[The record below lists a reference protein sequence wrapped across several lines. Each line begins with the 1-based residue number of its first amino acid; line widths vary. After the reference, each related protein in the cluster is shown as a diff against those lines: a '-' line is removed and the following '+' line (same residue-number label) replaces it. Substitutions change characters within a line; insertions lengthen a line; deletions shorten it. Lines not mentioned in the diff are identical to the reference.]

1 MTVGDEGA
9 VPQELIDALAKKGIT
24 DVQPHNWKPGMEVQ
38 NNADM
43 LMQNDWID
51 LQNRLDTYTCIEQGM
66 VTIYAL
72 MTYEY
77 NVAHEIIV
85 REIYGSNHSS
95 GYLEEKE
102 SLLGRRG
109 ILFLN
114 GLLDRAHKGT
124 LAPMALHRY
133 GAEAMRA
140 LEYDETLGVQQK
152 DEQ

>member
-9 VPQELIDALAKKGIT
+9 VPQELIDELAKHGIT
-24 DVQPHNWKPGMEVQ
+24 NVEPHNWKPGMEVQ
-38 NNADM
+38 SNADM
-43 LMQNDWID
+43 HMEKDWID
-51 LQNRLDTYTCIEQGM
+51 LQNRLDTYTCVEQAM

-85 REIYGSNHSS
+85 REIYGSDHSD
-95 GYLEEKE
+95 GYLQEKE
-102 SLLGRRG
+102 DLLGRRG

-124 LAPMALHRY
+124 LATMALHRY

-140 LEYDETLGVQQK
+140 LEYNK
-152 DEQ
+152 DE